1 MMGTEFLY
9 KDLTYKVIG
18 SLFEAHKRL
27 GPVHKENIYHEAIK
41 IEFDLQGIKYTEQKS
56 LDVVY
61 KDKKI
66 GVYRPDF
73 IILDDIDTDFSV
85 ASIQGIDK
93 TYRWLKW
100 EFLGSL
106 SDNCQIVFL
115 WNIIKNEWCII
126 RFEKDYWNSN
136 KWIIRRKAIIE
147 NWLITWPQRFT
158 PEMIEEKRAML

>member
-1 MMGTEFLY
+1 MSTDTKKMMGTEFLY

-73 IILDDIDTDFSV
+73 IIEDKVILEIKAETFHHGDTESQRTQRYFSV
-85 ASIQGIDK
+85 
-93 TYRWLKW
+93 
-100 EFLGSL
+100 FLCVFVSL
-106 SDNCQIVFL
+106 WYFFSVLIHFLYLCQSV
-115 WNIIKNEWCII
+115 KH
-126 RFEKDYWNSN
+126 
-136 KWIIRRKAIIE
+136 
-147 NWLITWPQRFT
+147 
-158 PEMIEEKRAML
+158 